1 MGIFN
6 FFKWFKDTFPK
17 NIYGIKNSL
26 NEVSITND
34 NLMID
39 MNGLFHTSAQRIYK
53 YGNYKPPFN
62 IVMNDNKDLQ
72 QQVFKD
78 VCKTIEHLVTI
89 VNPNKR
95 LILCVDGA
103 APVAK
108 QIQQARRR
116 YVSSLSRVEGDESF
130 DSNNIS
136 PGTLF
141 MHHLN
146 QYIDFFIK
154 LKITENP
161 QWQKLE
167 IIFSNEK
174 VPCEGEAKLM
184 SYLRKYGK
192 KNESFIFY
200 GLDADLIMLSLISHF
215 PKIYILREDTYYN
228 KKNNFLLID
237 IPKIKP
243 ILLQMMKWEVK
254 TLDGEYEP
262 SLKFN
267 PEWAINDFVFLAFMV
282 GNDFLHHIPTLEII
296 EGGINVII
304 NSYKDVA
311 SNYGHITRVDNGKSH
326 FSSKSLQK
334 FLENISSYESI
345 LLNKKFKNRNHY
357 FPDKTLIDSSLVDSN
372 GIYTIDVDKYH
383 SIYCDNHFNDV
394 TLENICHEYI
404 DGLQWVLQY
413 YSQEVP
419 DWNWFYPHHYT
430 PPAKFIAKY
439 LDSYNKKIFRKNK
452 PMLPLQQLIS
462 IIPHKSSSLLPK
474 PFDSL
479 IEKHENIDIDL
490 SGKKYEYQGIVLLP
504 FIDIK
509 KINKKYNDNFDK
521 LQEKDK
527 KRNIFGKSYVY
538 TFNPSSKKI
547 FNSYYGNIY
556 PCLVNVNNIIL

>member
-39 MNGLFHTSAQRIYK
+39 MNGLFHTSAQKIYK

-116 YVSSLSRVEGDESF
+116 YVSSLSRVEEDESF

-215 PKIYILREDTYYN
+215 PNIYILREDTYYN

-254 TLDGEYEP
+254 TLDNEYEP

-326 FSSKSLQK
+326 FSPKSLQK

-357 FPDKTLIDSSLVDSN
+357 FPDQTLIDSSLVDSN

-383 SIYCDNHFNDV
+383 SIYCDNHFNDA

-419 DWNWFYPHHYT
+419 DWNWFYPYHYT

-439 LDSYNKKIFRKNK
+439 LDSYNKKIFKKNK

>member
-116 YVSSLSRVEGDESF
+116 YVSSLSRVEEDESF

-215 PKIYILREDTYYN
+215 PNIYILREDTYYN

-254 TLDGEYEP
+254 TLDNEYEP

-326 FSSKSLQK
+326 FSPKSLQK

-357 FPDKTLIDSSLVDSN
+357 FPDQTLIDSSLVDSN

-383 SIYCDNHFNDV
+383 SIYCDNHFNDA

-419 DWNWFYPHHYT
+419 DWNWFYPYHYT

-439 LDSYNKKIFRKNK
+439 LDSYNKKIFKKNK